1 MNRYQHTATRIRDGK
16 VLIVGGYGIE
26 SLDTVLIYDPLGVAP
41 VPVRP
46 LDPRIVAVLLFVA
59 LLVVASIG
67 WSIPALRQRVKRWRT
82 QGERDEWIT

>member
-1 MNRYQHTATRIRDGK
+1 MDRYQHTATRLPNGK